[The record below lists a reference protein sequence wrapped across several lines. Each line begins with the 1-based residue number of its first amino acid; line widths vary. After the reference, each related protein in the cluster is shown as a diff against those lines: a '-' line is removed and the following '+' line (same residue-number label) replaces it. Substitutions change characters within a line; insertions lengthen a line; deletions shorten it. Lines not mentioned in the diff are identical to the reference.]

1 VTKIHQEE
9 KLDNRLQI
17 EESSPLPTLV
27 TINAA
32 IKRLFDII
40 FAIIG
45 LLFLTP
51 VFAVIAFAIR
61 RDSPGPI
68 FYEAERVGRSG
79 KLFKMLKFRSMYEQP
94 ENNNGSP
101 LTTKDDARVTP
112 IGKWLRATKFNELP
126 QLWNVLKG
134 EMSLVGP
141 RPEDPQ
147 FVNSWNKEAKQKIL
161 SMRPGITSPASVIY
175 RDEERLLS
183 SRGFLDDYLKQIL
196 PDKQRLD
203 QLYVDNNSLVNDLDV
218 LFMTLIAFLPRL
230 RTVSVKEKWLY
241 SGAFYTI
248 THRILSWFFIDFVVV
263 LLSIGLAGLTW
274 RLSMPLNLGVP
285 TFLIGA
291 LLASIFLSLINTS
304 LGLHRIKWEKAS
316 PTYVIDITISVSI
329 TMLFLW
335 IINRFWLTEPRIL
348 FTFFWMSG
356 LMVSIGLIA
365 VRFRDRLITG
375 LANRWIL
382 MRGSNASFGERMLV
396 IGAGELGELA
406 IWMLKRSPFLDLFSV
421 IGLVDDDP
429 RKLNI
434 EFMGYKVLGTTQE
447 IPELV
452 KRYNIGL
459 ILFSIANCPPAK
471 REQILARCDATKAKS
486 IIIPDLIEVLRQSLE
501 KLEE

>member
-1 VTKIHQEE
+1 VTNFHQ
-9 KLDNRLQI
+9 KDKSNHLLRI
-17 EESSPLPTLV
+17 GESSTFPPLF
-27 TINAA
+27 TIKGV
-32 IKRLFDII
+32 IKRISDII
-40 FAIIG
+40 LAIIG
-45 LLFLTP
+45 MLILTP
-51 VFAVIAFAIR
+51 VFAVIAIAIK
-61 RDSPGPI
+61 RDSPGPV
-68 FYEAERVGRSG
+68 FYEAERVGRNG
-79 KLFKMLKFRSMYEQP
+79 KRFKMLKFRSMYEQP
-94 ENNNGSP
+94 ENRNGAP

-147 FVNSWNKEAKQKIL
+147 FVTSWTEEAQQKIL
-161 SMRPGITSPASVIY
+161 SMRPGITSPASIIY

-203 QLYVDNNSLVNDLDV
+203 QLYVDNHSLVNDLDV
-218 LFMTLIAFLPRL
+218 LFMTLIAFIPRL
-230 RTVSVKEKWLY
+230 RTLSVKEKWLY

-248 THRILSWFFIDFVVV
+248 THRVLSWFFIDFVVV
-263 LLSIGLAGLTW
+263 LLSIGLAGLMW
-274 RLSMPLNLGVP
+274 RLSMALNLGVP

-304 LGLHRIKWEKAS
+304 LGLHRIKWDKAS

-329 TMLFLW
+329 TMLLLW
-335 IINRFWLTEPRIL
+335 MINRLWLTEPRIL

-382 MRGSNASFGERMLV
+382 MRGSKASFGERMLV

-429 RKLNI
+429 RKQNTEI
-434 EFMGYKVLGTTQE
+434 MGYKVLGTTQD

-459 ILFSIANCPPAK
+459 ILFSITNCPLPK
-471 REQILARCDATKAKS
+471 REQMLSRCDATKAKTV
-486 IIIPDLIEVLRQSLE
+486 IIPDLIDVLRQSVE
-501 KLEE
+501 NFED